1 MSAGASASVAPVH
14 NIWAAKAQQKQQD
27 KQNKGKGKGKGKGNA
42 AAQAKKQP
50 VGAGGTKGVKRAG
63 GAAGGSA
70 KPKRPRPAGSRSS
83 SRHST
88 ISPVFADTVRGFA

>member
-1 MSAGASASVAPVH
+1 MH

-27 KQNKGKGKGKGKGNA
+27 KQKKGKGKGKGKGNGA
-42 AAQAKKQP
+42 VQAKKQP
-50 VGAGGTKGVKRAG
+50 VGAGGPPGTKGVKRMG

-70 KPKRPRPAGSRSS
+70 KQKRPRPAGSRSS

-88 ISPVFADTVRGFA
+88 ISPVFVDTVRNFA